1 MKCCRVHRR
10 YVLLLTACVNPGGMP
25 FTALTDTDQRLH
37 QYLDALDFYLKETSL
52 PIVFCENTGVD
63 ISSRY
68 ISAVRSGRLECLCFD
83 GNHFDHAKGKGY
95 GEALIMDYA
104 FCHSQFLAHCEMVV
118 KVTGRLKVENIDR
131 LLRDNHCFLSP
142 TLQTFPIQNGASLQA
157 SASQQASASHL
168 HIDSSQQASAS
179 QLHTDSSQPTS
190 ASQFHT
196 EDFEEFSSQ
205 SLFPQMIDSRLVMAP
220 HAFWLQDFLS
230 RKEEINDTAGFY
242 FEHLLLDALYRCS
255 RFAWFPFLHVPQIVG
270 VSGTSGQPY
279 LKDSPR
285 RHPRSFMGDM
295 LGGAVRFDRQRPC
308 YKMPL
313 YLQTMVFLMRVVCKL
328 R

>member
-1 MKCCRVHRR
+1 
-10 YVLLLTACVNPGGMP
+10 
-25 FTALTDTDQRLH
+25 
-37 QYLDALDFYLKETSL
+37 
-52 PIVFCENTGVD
+52 
-63 ISSRY
+63 
-68 ISAVRSGRLECLCFD
+68 
-83 GNHFDHAKGKGY
+83 
-95 GEALIMDYA
+95 
-104 FCHSQFLAHCEMVV
+104 
-118 KVTGRLKVENIDR
+118 
-131 LLRDNHCFLSP
+131 
-142 TLQTFPIQNGASLQA
+142 
-157 SASQQASASHL
+157 
-168 HIDSSQQASAS
+168 
-179 QLHTDSSQPTS
+179 
-190 ASQFHT
+190 
-196 EDFEEFSSQ
+196 
-205 SLFPQMIDSRLVMAP
+205 MIDSRLVMAP

-285 RHPRSFMGDM
+285 RHPRSFMCDM

-313 YLQTMVFLMRVVCKL
+313 YLQTIVFLMRVVCKL

>member
-1 MKCCRVHRR
+1 
-10 YVLLLTACVNPGGMP
+10 
-25 FTALTDTDQRLH
+25 
-37 QYLDALDFYLKETSL
+37 
-52 PIVFCENTGVD
+52 
-63 ISSRY
+63 
-68 ISAVRSGRLECLCFD
+68 
-83 GNHFDHAKGKGY
+83 
-95 GEALIMDYA
+95 
-104 FCHSQFLAHCEMVV
+104 
-118 KVTGRLKVENIDR
+118 
-131 LLRDNHCFLSP
+131 
-142 TLQTFPIQNGASLQA
+142 
-157 SASQQASASHL
+157 
-168 HIDSSQQASAS
+168 
-179 QLHTDSSQPTS
+179 
-190 ASQFHT
+190 
-196 EDFEEFSSQ
+196 
-205 SLFPQMIDSRLVMAP
+205 MAP

-295 LGGAVRFDRQRPC
+295 LGVAVRFDRQRPC

-313 YLQTMVFLMRVVCKL
+313 YLQTIVFLMRVVCKL